1 MNISLGF
8 SENKDHIQAT
18 NEAVGQAI
26 VGLGKTRGDLAIIFT
41 TIEFAHPL
49 VLKIANNLLGGIP
62 ILGCSSLGIITNKGI
77 FKHGF
82 AILLISLNQQVFLN
96 LALVKEVSK
105 KTPIA
110 AGRELGE
117 KLLYGCKDVRRNL
130 SLIFSDGLISDG
142 TSLINGIQENLGR
155 SFPLIGASASDNH
168 VYAKTFQYFNKDVLT
183 DSCCGMLFGGKIN
196 FGFGI
201 KHGWKALGK
210 IRYVTKAEGNIIKE
224 INGEPAVKLYED
236 YFAKDALELAKELR
250 RISIF
255 YPIGI
260 YLQGEKE
267 YLLRNI
273 ISIKD
278 DGSLV
283 TQGDI
288 PQNSPIRLMIGT
300 KDSCLAAAVTS
311 CEEAKRNLGAQKTKL
326 VMIFDSASR
335 FTLLGR
341 QSLRELEIIK
351 AVFGENTPLIGIYT
365 YGEQAPLKSINYLG
379 RAYFHNQSI
388 NVLALG
394 GQ

>member
-1 MNISLGF
+1 MDISLGF

-26 VGLGKTRGDLAIIFT
+26 IGLGKTRPDLAIIFT

-49 VLKIANNLLGGIP
+49 VLKIVNNLLGTIP
-62 ILGCSSLGIITNKGI
+62 VLGCSSLGIITNRGI
-77 FKHGF
+77 FKHGL
-82 AILLISLNQQVFLN
+82 AIMLVSLNEQIFLN
-96 LALVKEVSK
+96 LGLVKDVNK
-105 KTPIA
+105 KTPFA

-142 TSLINGIQENLGR
+142 TSLINGLQENLGK
-155 SFPLIGASASDNH
+155 SFPLIGASASDN
-168 VYAKTFQYFNKDVLT
+168 YAYVKTFQYFNRELLT
-183 DSCCGMLFGGKIN
+183 DSCCGMLFGGKVN

-210 IRYVTKAEGNIIKE
+210 IRYVTKSQGNIIQE

-255 YPIGI
+255 YPIGV
-260 YLQGEKE
+260 YLRGEKE

-288 PQNSPIRLMIGT
+288 PENSPIRLMIGT
-300 KDSCLAAAVTS
+300 KDSCLEAALAS
-311 CEEAKRNLGAQKTKL
+311 CEEAKRSLGAKKTKL
-326 VMIFDSASR
+326 VMVFDSASR
-335 FTLLGR
+335 FSLLGR
-341 QSLRELEIIK
+341 HCTRELEIIQ
-351 AVFGENTPLIGIYT
+351 AVFGEETPVIGIYT

-379 RAYFHNQSI
+379 RAYFHNQSMT
-388 NVLALG
+388 VLALG

>member
-26 VGLGKTRGDLAIIFT
+26 IGLGKAHGDLAIIFS

-49 VLKIANNLLGGIP
+49 VLKIANNLLGGVP

-82 AILLISLNQQVFLN
+82 AVLLISLNPQTFLN
-96 LALVKEVSK
+96 LAWVKEISK
-105 KTPIA
+105 KTAIA

-117 KLLYGCKDVRRNL
+117 KLLYGCKDVRRSL

-142 TSLINGIQENLGR
+142 TNLINGIQENLGR
-155 SFPLIGASASDNH
+155 SFPLIGASASDNFAF
-168 VYAKTFQYFNKDVLT
+168 AKTFQYFNKDVLT
-183 DSCCGMLFGGKIN
+183 DSCCGLLFGGKIN
-196 FGFGI
+196 FGLGI

-210 IRYVTKAEGNIIKE
+210 IRYVTKAEGNIIQE
-224 INGEPAVKLYED
+224 INHEPAVKLYED
-236 YFAKDALELAKELR
+236 YFAKDTLQLAKELR

-311 CEEAKRNLGAQKTKL
+311 CEEAKKNLGAQKTKL

-341 QSLRELEIIK
+341 RCLRELEIIK
-351 AVFGENTPLIGIYT
+351 AVFGENTPIIGIYT

-379 RAYFHNQSI
+379 RTYCHNQSI
-388 NVLALG
+388 NILAIG
-394 GQ
+394 EQ

>member
-26 VGLGKTRGDLAIIFT
+26 VGLGKARGDLAIIFT

-49 VLKIANNLLGGIP
+49 VLKIANNLLGNIP

-82 AILLISLNQQVFLN
+82 AILLISLNQQTFFN
-96 LALVKEVSK
+96 LASVKDVNK
-105 KTPIA
+105 ITAIA

-117 KLLYGCKDVRRNL
+117 KLLYGCKDVRRSL

-155 SFPLIGASASDNH
+155 SFPLIGASASDNF
-168 VYAKTFQYFNKDVLT
+168 AFTKTFQYFNKDVLT
-183 DSCCGMLFGGKIN
+183 DSCCGLLFGGKIN
-196 FGFGI
+196 FGLGI

-210 IRYVTKAEGNIIKE
+210 IRHVTKAEGNIIKE

-236 YFAKDALELAKELR
+236 YFAKDVLQLAKELR

-288 PQNSPIRLMIGT
+288 PQNSSIRLMIGT
-300 KDSCLAAAVTS
+300 KDSCLAAAANS
-311 CEEAKRNLGAQKTKL
+311 CEEAKKNLGTRKIKL
-326 VMIFDSASR
+326 VMVFDSASR

-341 QSLRELEIIK
+341 RYLRELEIIK
-351 AVFGENTPLIGIYT
+351 ALFDENTPLIGIYT
-365 YGEQAPLKSINYLG
+365 YGEQAPLKSIDYLG
-379 RAYFHNQSI
+379 RTYFHNQSI
-388 NVLALG
+388 NILALG
-394 GQ
+394 EQ

>member
-8 SENKDHIQAT
+8 SENKDHIQAA
-18 NEAVGQAI
+18 NEAVSQAI
-26 VGLGKTRGDLAIIFT
+26 VGLGKNRGDVAIIFT

-49 VLKIANNLLGGIP
+49 VLKIANNLLGDIP

-82 AILLISLNQQVFLN
+82 AILLISLNQQTFLN
-96 LALVKEVSK
+96 VASVKDVNK

-117 KLLYGCKDVRRNL
+117 KLLYGCKDVRRSL

-142 TSLINGIQENLGR
+142 TSLINGLQENLGR
-155 SFPLIGASASDNH
+155 SFPLIGASASDNL
-168 VYAKTFQYFNKDVLT
+168 AFTKTFQYFNKDVLT
-183 DSCCGMLFGGKIN
+183 DSCCGLLFGGKIN

-236 YFAKDALELAKELR
+236 YFAKDVLELAKELR

-273 ISIKD
+273 LSIKD

-288 PQNSPIRLMIGT
+288 PQNSQIRLMIGT
-300 KDSCLAAAVTS
+300 KDSCLAAAAAS
-311 CEEAKRNLGAQKTKL
+311 CIEAKRNLGAQKTKF
-326 VMIFDSASR
+326 VMVFDAASR

-341 QSLRELEIIK
+341 QYTKELEIIK
-351 AVFGENTPLIGIYT
+351 AAFGENTPLIGIYT

-388 NVLALG
+388 NILALG
-394 GQ
+394 EQ

>member
-8 SENKDHIQAT
+8 SENKDHIQAA
-18 NEAVGQAI
+18 NEAVSQAI
-26 VGLGKTRGDLAIIFT
+26 VGLGKNRGDVAIIFT

-82 AILLISLNQQVFLN
+82 AILIINLNQQTFLN
-96 LALVKEVSK
+96 VASVKDVNK

-117 KLLYGCKDVRRNL
+117 KLLYGCKDVRRSL

-142 TSLINGIQENLGR
+142 TSLINGLQENLGR
-155 SFPLIGASASDNH
+155 SFPLIGASASDNL
-168 VYAKTFQYFNKDVLT
+168 AFTKTFQYFNKDVLT
-183 DSCCGMLFGGKIN
+183 DSCCGLLFGGKIN

-236 YFAKDALELAKELR
+236 YFAKDVLELAKELR

-273 ISIKD
+273 LSIKD

-288 PQNSPIRLMIGT
+288 PQNSQIRLMIGT
-300 KDSCLAAAVTS
+300 KDSCLAAAAAS
-311 CEEAKRNLGAQKTKL
+311 CIEAKRNLGAQKTKF
-326 VMIFDSASR
+326 VMVFDAASR

-341 QSLRELEIIK
+341 QCTKELEIIK
-351 AVFGENTPLIGIYT
+351 AAFGENTPLIGIYT

-394 GQ
+394 EQ

>member
-8 SENKDHIQAT
+8 SKNSDHIQAT

-26 VGLGKTRGDLAIIFT
+26 VGLGKARGDLAIIFT

-62 ILGCSSLGIITNKGI
+62 IVGCSSLGIITNNGI

-82 AILLISLNQQVFLN
+82 AILLISLNPQIFLN
-96 LALVKEVSK
+96 LALVKDVNK

-142 TSLINGIQENLGR
+142 TSLINGLQENLGR
-155 SFPLIGASASDNH
+155 SFPLIGASASDNSA
-168 VYAKTFQYFNKDVLT
+168 YAKTFQYFNKDVLT

-210 IRYVTKAEGNIIKE
+210 IRYVTRAEGNIIKE

-288 PQNSPIRLMIGT
+288 PQDSPIRLMIGT

-311 CEEAKRNLGAQKTKL
+311 CEEAKKNLGAQKTKL
-326 VMIFDSASR
+326 VMVFDSASR

-341 QSLRELEIIK
+341 HCSRELEIVK
-351 AVFGENTPLIGIYT
+351 AVFGEKTPLIGIYT

-379 RAYFHNQSI
+379 RSYFHNQSI
-388 NVLALG
+388 NVLAIG